1 MWQVIPE
8 AVLPSPLT
16 FEAVLN
22 AKSQLSIVLGINRR
36 IFIKNSSGQEQ
47 KLPSGTVI
55 AGWFKG
61 KFWHYRRDGSSGQA
75 HAKKS
80 KKSAEEEITETTDAD
95 VLFSLKDASSVVAVN
110 GKAITLAELFAERRK
125 THPDAAVQY
134 HKLQDKPSPGAP
146 GWFELQTEVS
156 IYFRGEDIPAKGEE
170 QGVPKLP
177 MHHLAGAV
185 KASCWNTPVSQ
196 VTWAVKWSQTSAK
209 GLTPV
214 RPMVLTTVPLLI
226 PPKSAAE
233 LTQSDPEASAPM
245 ET

>member
-134 HKLQDKPSPGAP
+134 HKLQDKPPPGAP

-156 IYFRGEDIPAKGEE
+156 NLLPRRRHSSKGRGAR
-170 QGVPKLP
+170 
-177 MHHLAGAV
+177 
-185 KASCWNTPVSQ
+185 
-196 VTWAVKWSQTSAK
+196 SAK
-209 GLTPV
+209 TPHASFGRGCEGL
-214 RPMVLTTVPLLI
+214 VLEHTC
-226 PPKSAAE
+226 
-233 LTQSDPEASAPM
+233 LTGDMGSEVEPNICQRIDACQAHGPDHSSFAHS
-245 ET
+245 TKVSR